1 MNFENSNNPKK
12 ICSPPKQ
19 EQTQL
24 NFQQA
29 FTNLQHHC
37 SGLFDNIFNPNPS
50 TFKTH
55 LQSTFFNLQTQAK
68 HAFEAG
74 ISRFELGSSSSS
86 AKNPVWGRIAV
97 DNNKS
102 QFLAEA
108 NSRSSGSGTST
119 EVIEERLAGV
129 PVYALSNAAEEFVL
143 VSGSSTEK
151 SLGLFCF
158 KKEDAETLLEQ
169 IRVMDPG
176 MQNGSRVV
184 AVALNKVFDLKVN
197 GVAFRFVPESSQV
210 KNALKVRNLLHKS
223 ELLSRELNCVALV
236 YRSSVFC
243 KIKEDSYENISITS
257 FALGIERQKAGFPD
271 DGFFGVPVFQSK
283 SLILRSQKKN
293 YRPAFFRKEDLE
305 KSLERA
311 SGQQN
316 QLNPAFRLGDIE
328 VAVLEDVIKGMKE
341 SSTSKWSDVVFIP
354 PGFDV
359 ATDPTSQANS
369 K

>member
-210 KNALKVRNLLHKS
+210 KNALK
-223 ELLSRELNCVALV
+223 
-236 YRSSVFC
+236 
-243 KIKEDSYENISITS
+243 
-257 FALGIERQKAGFPD
+257 ERQKAGFPD